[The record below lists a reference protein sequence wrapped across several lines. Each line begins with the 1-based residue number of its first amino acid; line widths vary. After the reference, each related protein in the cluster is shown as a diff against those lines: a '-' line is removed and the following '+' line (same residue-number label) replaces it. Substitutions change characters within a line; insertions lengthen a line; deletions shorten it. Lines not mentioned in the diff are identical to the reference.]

1 LTISQLDSAF
11 QLQEHLKALHY
22 HYSKPTDSENIV
34 PITRET
40 AVLIATQP
48 EGVDR
53 ALWLYELCRFLINKC
68 NDLIIGFLFDDP
80 PCSST
85 TCPEMRASEWQFLC
99 AVHES
104 PKSCCAIDY
113 CCHTLDWATNI
124 VTSQKI
130 FPSRLSL
137 GAGDAVDERGA
148 GVKHLTNIFRRLHR
162 IFAHAWFQHR
172 GVFWQVEG
180 QTGLYVLFK
189 TVCDT
194 YDLLPAENY
203 KLPPEAEGL
212 EPIEENRPVP
222 SILKS
227 TSTAGNSLSVEEDF
241 VNVRTNTRRHI
252 RQSPSV
258 GSAVTTVLE
267 SDEEEA
273 DITQKLEE
281 LQISE
286 EEGEA
291 EVPVIV
297 ETYEVDEDHETTGK
311 MLETEPA
318 GQSEASPDSVE
329 TATSTTSSWDRMSSE
344 SFLEGKQEV
353 PEHHEPKEPKEV
365 KETKG
370 LEEEQHLNPAV
381 DEDDDVKTPFAKT
394 QESFHDGPSVFVEDA
409 DDDPEPDAS

>member
-1 LTISQLDSAF
+1 
-11 QLQEHLKALHY
+11 
-22 HYSKPTDSENIV
+22 
-34 PITRET
+34 
-40 AVLIATQP
+40 
-48 EGVDR
+48 
-53 ALWLYELCRFLINKC
+53 
-68 NDLIIGFLFDDP
+68 
-80 PCSST
+80 
-85 TCPEMRASEWQFLC
+85 MRASEWQFLC

-148 GVKHLTNIFRRLHR
+148 GVKHLTNTFRRLHR

-189 TVCDT
+189 TVCDF

-212 EPIEENRPVP
+212 EPMEEVRAPVP
-222 SILKS
+222 MIMKPTHSEISK
-227 TSTAGNSLSVEEDF
+227 NSLEEQDF
-241 VNVRTNTRRHI
+241 IGVGRTNTRRHI

-273 DITQKLEE
+273 DITQSLDD
-281 LQISE
+281 LQITE
-286 EEGEA
+286 EEEEAAEGET
-291 EVPVIV
+291 EIPVIV
-297 ETYEVDEDHETTGK
+297 ETYEVDENLEADAEKQPETAG
-311 MLETEPA
+311 LGEVLTEPIA
-318 GQSEASPDSVE
+318 QEGS
-329 TATSTTSSWDRMSSE
+329 TSSTSSWDSMSSDYQETTAKTETEVE
-344 SFLEGKQEV
+344 SQELEGKAETKEEEEHGEAPIPV
-353 PEHHEPKEPKEV
+353 PDSGVEPVEEPKAEPIMKNEAAAG
-365 KETKG
+365 EN
-370 LEEEQHLNPAV
+370 LE
-381 DEDDDVKTPFAKT
+381 
-394 QESFHDGPSVFVEDA
+394 
-409 DDDPEPDAS
+409 

>member
-1 LTISQLDSAF
+1 MSQLDSAF

-22 HYSKPTDSENIV
+22 HYSKPANSENIV
-34 PITRET
+34 PITRES
-40 AVLIATQP
+40 AILLATQP

-80 PCSST
+80 PCSAT

-137 GAGDAVDERGA
+137 GAGDAIDERGA

-212 EPIEENRPVP
+212 EPIEEHRSPVP
-222 SILKS
+222 SIMKS
-227 TSTAGNSLSVEEDF
+227 TATAGNSLSVEEDF
-241 VNVRTNTRRHI
+241 ISVGRTNTRRHI

-267 SDEEEA
+267 SDEEEP
-273 DITQKLEE
+273 DVRQKLEE

-286 EEGEA
+286 GEGEA

-297 ETYEVDEDHETTGK
+297 ETYEVDEDHEGEATGD
-311 MLETEPA
+311 LLGPEPA
-318 GQSEASPDSVE
+318 SQSETSPESVE
-329 TATSTTSSWDRMSSE
+329 STTSTASWDRMSSE
-344 SFLEGKQEV
+344 SLEDKQEA
-353 PEHHEPKEPKEV
+353 PEHEV
-365 KETKG
+365 SKAEEHLKPVV
-370 LEEEQHLNPAV
+370 EEE
-381 DEDDDVKTPFAKT
+381 EDARTPYAQT
-394 QESFHDGPSVFVEDA
+394 QDSFHERLSVGTENA
-409 DDDPEPDAS
+409 DEEPEPDAS

>member
-1 LTISQLDSAF
+1 
-11 QLQEHLKALHY
+11 
-22 HYSKPTDSENIV
+22 
-34 PITRET
+34 
-40 AVLIATQP
+40 
-48 EGVDR
+48 
-53 ALWLYELCRFLINKC
+53 
-68 NDLIIGFLFDDP
+68 
-80 PCSST
+80 
-85 TCPEMRASEWQFLC
+85 MRASEWQFLC

-212 EPIEENRPVP
+212 EPAEELRAPVP
-222 SILKS
+222 SIMKAAPTPSNIFLNDDESSRK
-227 TSTAGNSLSVEEDF
+227 
-241 VNVRTNTRRHI
+241 NTRRHI

-267 SDEEEA
+267 SDEEEV
-273 DITQKLEE
+273 DVTQKLGD
-281 LQISE
+281 LQIAE
-286 EEGEA
+286 EDEEGATEI
-291 EVPVIV
+291 PVIV
-297 ETYEVDEDHETTGK
+297 ESYEEDEAQQARDE
-311 MLETEPA
+311 EAPSAPA
-318 GQSEASPDSVE
+318 DAVE
-329 TATSTTSSWDRMSSE
+329 QNHDTPAESTSSTSSWDSMSSE
-344 SFLEGKQEV
+344 IEEKSKPRAQTPEDMLVQDSVAETPDEAQGEALISMVAEPDESPPPARDTVEGVSEKVEENVEDDKSEEMEEHKIVERLSEKLNEGKKV
-353 PEHHEPKEPKEV
+353 
-365 KETKG
+365 
-370 LEEEQHLNPAV
+370 EE
-381 DEDDDVKTPFAKT
+381 
-394 QESFHDGPSVFVEDA
+394 S
-409 DDDPEPDAS
+409 